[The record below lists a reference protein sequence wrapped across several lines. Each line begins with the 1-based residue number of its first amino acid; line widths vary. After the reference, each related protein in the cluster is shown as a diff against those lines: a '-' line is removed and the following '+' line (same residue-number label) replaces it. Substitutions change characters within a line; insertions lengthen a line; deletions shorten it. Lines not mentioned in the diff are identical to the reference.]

1 MRAKA
6 HIRCRGARLRYDVR
20 MDKPVIALV
29 STLVVAAV
37 YLFRHFIG
45 RRYAEFDGGV
55 VSQSWLIEHRAG
67 TQDDR
72 YS

>member
-1 MRAKA
+1 M
-6 HIRCRGARLRYDVR
+6 RYDVP

-29 STLVVAAV
+29 ATVVIAVV
-37 YLFRHFIG
+37 YLLRHFIG
-45 RRYAEFDGGV
+45 RRYADFDGGV